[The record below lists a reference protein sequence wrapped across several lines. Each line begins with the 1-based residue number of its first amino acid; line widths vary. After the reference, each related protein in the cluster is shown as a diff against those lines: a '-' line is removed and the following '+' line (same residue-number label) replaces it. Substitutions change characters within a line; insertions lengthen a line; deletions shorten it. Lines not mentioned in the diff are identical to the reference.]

1 MSKDIRHKKYCNCQI
16 SSDKEILKNKVE
28 FSFCEKCGCVILKD
42 SEGKIYYTLKAKKK
56 QLPLELNPV
65 SIVKHMKMKTEEKY
79 PYIYEEFNVDKQ
91 DKNTKEKIVKS
102 INIYLT
108 HRKMLLFKLQKL
120 IKTFDYCDMIFYQCL
135 FYLDTYLSH
144 KITEDYSEKRLL
156 YYLIGFF
163 LCSVKFRESDIYE
176 PSFDSFFD
184 LSKGLY
190 LSTERIAEYE
200 ITCLQTIRYNVFSY
214 SAYDWVTQL
223 ISNGIIFNCE
233 INNTNEII
241 LIKGHRHSLINT
253 INKYA
258 VKLLLALTSKSL
270 FFKYSPMHL
279 AFSLIHIAREKYIEP
294 NMINQNLYFKLIN
307 LYDVKFKDYKK
318 CYEELKADIEKNN
331 IDNDKTKTEKEQD
344 NFNKDYNNNDEEFD
358 NFKEKGKYN
367 SSKKLHEK
375 SKNVHVSSKTKSSK
389 TVMFVGKNSSKEENY
404 NEERN
409 EEIELPK
416 EDNTIELTL
425 NEVGTKKKYKIK
437 SQKYNISTIKTEG
450 RVSIDCNTNFFKSS
464 ENLQH
469 IDFNK
474 ARYSIN
480 DFNDDK
486 LGLHHSNINS
496 LGKNRS
502 KPLIKELQHLKKN
515 TKGRYNSIATQK
527 GEGYSNNSLL
537 TEIDREKEKD
547 INKTKKK
554 SKFFFS
560 NKNVDNFNFDND
572 LARKTLSN
580 IKKVISS
587 NKINNDNLDINN
599 LRKNGKQYKLKAN
612 KNLEIRV
619 SAFDEEIKNSK

>member
-1 MSKDIRHKKYCNCQI
+1 
-16 SSDKEILKNKVE
+16 
-28 FSFCEKCGCVILKD
+28 
-42 SEGKIYYTLKAKKK
+42 
-56 QLPLELNPV
+56 
-65 SIVKHMKMKTEEKY
+65 
-79 PYIYEEFNVDKQ
+79 
-91 DKNTKEKIVKS
+91 
-102 INIYLT
+102 
-108 HRKMLLFKLQKL
+108 
-120 IKTFDYCDMIFYQCL
+120 
-135 FYLDTYLSH
+135 
-144 KITEDYSEKRLL
+144 
-156 YYLIGFF
+156 
-163 LCSVKFRESDIYE
+163 
-176 PSFDSFFD
+176 
-184 LSKGLY
+184 
-190 LSTERIAEYE
+190 
-200 ITCLQTIRYNVFSY
+200 
-214 SAYDWVTQL
+214 
-223 ISNGIIFNCE
+223 
-233 INNTNEII
+233 
-241 LIKGHRHSLINT
+241 
-253 INKYA
+253 
-258 VKLLLALTSKSL
+258 
-270 FFKYSPMHL
+270 
-279 AFSLIHIAREKYIEP
+279 
-294 NMINQNLYFKLIN
+294 MINQNLYFKLIN

-404 NEERN
+404 NEE
-409 EEIELPK
+409 IELPK

-515 TKGRYNSIATQK
+515 IKGRYNSIATQK